1 MRVQWTTVMREI
13 GKDESE
19 ASCEPASYDLGWGL
33 WWSTMTRERGRDVMR
48 VRERQRAQRVIES
61 EASCKGFYFDP
72 LRIQF
77 QMTPYR
83 EKNNKI
89 IIIIKKDN
97 ALDTKWCHLRLKIRD
112 TCELP
117 EPLMVHRIRQSDRS
131 SYGSLLFLHG
141 TVLDVKQTVKMNGSR
156 FS

>member
-1 MRVQWTTVMREI
+1 
-13 GKDESE
+13 
-19 ASCEPASYDLGWGL
+19 
-33 WWSTMTRERGRDVMR
+33 MTRERGRDVMR

-77 QMTPYR
+77 QTTPYR

-89 IIIIKKDN
+89 IIIIIIIIKDN
-97 ALDTKWCHLRLKIRD
+97 ALETKWCHLRLKIRD
-112 TCELP
+112 LCELP
-117 EPLMVHRIRQSDRS
+117 EPLTVHRIKKSDRS
-131 SYGSLLFLHG
+131 SYGSLLFLHR

>member
-1 MRVQWTTVMREI
+1 MRV
-13 GKDESE
+13 K
-19 ASCEPASYDLGWGL
+19 
-33 WWSTMTRERGRDVMR
+33 
-48 VRERQRAQRVIES
+48 ERQRAQRVIES
-61 EASCKGFYFDP
+61 EASCEGFYFDP

-89 IIIIKKDN
+89 IIIIIIKGN
-97 ALDTKWCHLRLKIRD
+97 ALETKWCHLRLKIRD
-112 TCELP
+112 PCELP
-117 EPLMVHRIRQSDRS
+117 KPLTVHRIRQSDRS

-141 TVLDVKQTVKMNGSR
+141 TTLDVKQTVKMNGSR